1 MGSEGGNEK
10 GVFIGMRYME
20 EKMTHLLI
28 VDFGRNNELRDFVRY
43 NTTSVERVQARNW
56 IPLLPVQHRRSH

>member
-10 GVFIGMRYME
+10 SVFIGMRYIQ

-28 VDFGRNNELRDFVRY
+28 VDFERNIELRDFVRY
-43 NTTSVERVQARNW
+43 YTTSVERVQARN
-56 IPLLPVQHRRSH
+56 